1 MTTTRYF
8 ILCTLICALS
18 ACSAAKRSTMPFPV
32 AQSTAQGGNLKAD
45 APQFNR
51 EAYDR
56 IVDNPFVR
64 VSQDP
69 LATFSIDVDTA
80 SYANMRRFLNSQ
92 QLPPKDSVRI
102 EELLN
107 YFTYDYS
114 TAQGDQPLAV
124 NAEVAAAPWKPEHR
138 LVRIGIKGRELDAE
152 QRQPS
157 NLVFLI
163 DVSGS
168 MDPAEKL
175 PLLKTAMKLLVDR
188 LTENDHVAIVV
199 YAGSSGLVLPST
211 SGDKKEVLAEALE
224 RLRARG
230 STNGAQGIQLAYDTA
245 LANFI
250 PGGINRVILATDGDF
265 NVGITSQGELTR
277 LIEEKARSGV
287 FLSVLGFGK
296 GNLQDST
303 MEKLA
308 ANGNGN
314 YHYIDTL
321 NEGRKVL
328 VEQAGGTLV
337 TIAKDVK
344 IQVEFNPAE
353 VSAYRLI
360 GYENRVLR
368 HEDFNN
374 DQKDAGDIGAGH
386 TVTALFEVVPQGIGI
401 DIPAVDALRYQTPT
415 RSSSNTGRGELLNV
429 KLRYKDPEGSDSKL
443 LEFPVVDSKA
453 PFAEATTDYR
463 FASAVAAF
471 GMTLRDSPY
480 RGQLNLD
487 RVLEIAEKSRGTDN
501 GGYREE
507 FIQLVRKTQSIRGA
521 LAASVRE

>member
-1 MTTTRYF
+1 
-8 ILCTLICALS
+8 
-18 ACSAAKRSTMPFPV
+18 
-32 AQSTAQGGNLKAD
+32 
-45 APQFNR
+45 
-51 EAYDR
+51 
-56 IVDNPFVR
+56 
-64 VSQDP
+64 
-69 LATFSIDVDTA
+69 
-80 SYANMRRFLNSQ
+80 
-92 QLPPKDSVRI
+92 
-102 EELLN
+102 
-107 YFTYDYS
+107 
-114 TAQGDQPLAV
+114 
-124 NAEVAAAPWKPEHR
+124 
-138 LVRIGIKGRELDAE
+138 
-152 QRQPS
+152 
-157 NLVFLI
+157 
-163 DVSGS
+163 
-168 MDPAEKL
+168 
-175 PLLKTAMKLLVDR
+175 
-188 LTENDHVAIVV
+188 
-199 YAGSSGLVLPST
+199 
-211 SGDKKEVLAEALE
+211 
-224 RLRARG
+224 
-230 STNGAQGIQLAYDTA
+230 
-245 LANFI
+245 
-250 PGGINRVILATDGDF
+250 
-265 NVGITSQGELTR
+265 
-277 LIEEKARSGV
+277 
-287 FLSVLGFGK
+287 
-296 GNLQDST
+296 
-303 MEKLA
+303 
-308 ANGNGN
+308 
-314 YHYIDTL
+314 
-321 NEGRKVL
+321 
-328 VEQAGGTLV
+328 
-337 TIAKDVK
+337 VK